1 MTGVTGDN
9 DASSAVETSR
19 DQPKSAVISNDD
31 DKEAKLARKLMHAN
45 KRSFSKPLRDKITRL
60 LLFLFKTQELRLCSG

>member
-9 DASSAVETSR
+9 YASSAVETSR

-31 DKEAKLARKLMHAN
+31 DKEAILARKLMHTI
-45 KRSFSKPLRDKITRL
+45 KRSFSKPLSDKITRL